1 MRFIAEGALLRTL
14 SEHGNQ
20 ATAHYVCRM
29 WGLSPHAYMRVINIA
44 RLRPDLFVRSYQGKS
59 ADDAPNGNPG
69 GGQRQLLSI
78 RPPAPT
84 GLLP

>member
-20 ATAHYVCRM
+20 ATAQYVCRL
-29 WGLSPHAYMRVINIA
+29 WGLGEHAYMRVINIA
-44 RLRPDLFVRSYQGKS
+44 RQRPDLFVRSCGGKS
-59 ADDAPNGNPG
+59 ADAAPNQNPG

-78 RPPAPT
+78 RPPAT
-84 GLLP
+84 GGLP